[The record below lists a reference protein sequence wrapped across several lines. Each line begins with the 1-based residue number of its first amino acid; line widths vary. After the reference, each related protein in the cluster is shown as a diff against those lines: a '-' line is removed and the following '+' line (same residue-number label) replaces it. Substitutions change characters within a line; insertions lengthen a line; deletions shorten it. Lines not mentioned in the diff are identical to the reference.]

1 MEIQLKE
8 LIDQIKKDGVE
19 AAEAEAQAILKAAN
33 DEAEKIIRNAQ
44 TEADRIMQ

>member
-33 DEAEKIIRNAQ
+33 DEAE
-44 TEADRIMQ
+44 TMCC

>member
-19 AAEAEAQAILKAAN
+19 AAEAEAQDILKSAN
-33 DEAEKIIRNAQ
+33 DEA
-44 TEADRIMQ
+44 